1 MSGSSLMNTR
11 MRSGKTVCDMPL
23 RDDRSIRSPDMQ
35 KQKNT
40 HTHTCRRCFCFMV
53 AYYTTTPMTT
63 FDVLF
68 VCGTLILRI
77 AGAFLI
83 ACLTSHT
90 DRRCY
95 CVCFSALHVDG
106 RRSFNLHVFKT
117 HQHCR
122 RCVCFGFLFLVG
134 CTRTR
139 LSVHHLTCSQFSP
152 SVLVHI

>member
-1 MSGSSLMNTR
+1 MKMAVVIMSGSSLMNTR

-106 RRSFNLHVFKT
+106 RRSFNLHVGAFVLGLF
-117 HQHCR
+117 
-122 RCVCFGFLFLVG
+122 CVA

-139 LSVHHLTCSQFSP
+139 LSVPLNLQPF
-152 SVLVHI
+152 

>member
-1 MSGSSLMNTR
+1 MNDR
-11 MRSGKTVCDMPL
+11 MRIVRDSLQKCIYPL
-23 RDDRSIRSPDMQ
+23 TPMQ
-35 KQKNT
+35 SFSDATMINQASRPHLFHATTKNT
-40 HTHTCRRCFCFMV
+40 HTLAAGAFVLYMV
-53 AYYTTTPMTT
+53 AYYATTPMTT

-95 CVCFSALHVDG
+95 SVCFSALHVDG
-106 RRSFNLHVFKT
+106 RRSFNLHVGAFVLGLF
-117 HQHCR
+117 
-122 RCVCFGFLFLVG
+122 CVA

-139 LSVHHLTCSQFSP
+139 LSVPLNLQPF
-152 SVLVHI
+152 